1 MYIICG
7 LIIRPQ
13 IILGKYLISQG
24 NNNNF
29 QLDWDNRITDISF
42 PFIAPTSGIVVVD
55 YVFWPN
61 YIKGSFGGIKIN
73 NMTVAFSYHDDVE
86 SGLENILPIMI
97 SKNDIL
103 TSFGNGNWKANI
115 LYFVPFK

>member
-1 MYIICG
+1 MFTGYITKF
-7 LIIRPQ
+7 LLPF
-13 IILGKYLISQG
+13 SQG

-86 SGLENILPIMI
+86 SGLENTLPIMI

>member
-1 MYIICG
+1 M
-7 LIIRPQ
+7 
-13 IILGKYLISQG
+13 
-24 NNNNF
+24 
-29 QLDWDNRITDISF
+29 
-42 PFIAPTSGIVVVD
+42 D

-86 SGLENILPIMI
+86 SGLENTLPIMI

-103 TSFGNGNWKANI
+103 TSFGNGNWKASI